1 MEKTK
6 YLRTDFSR
14 LFKKYPLY
22 LAIVGV
28 AVSFIFSLE
37 NYAFEKGMVNVN
49 IMDTYMFAVEMSGKM
64 IAYAFCA
71 SAFATVF
78 CEDLENKYLRYS
90 IGRGNLI
97 KYVFSKTIVIY
108 ISSIITMVL
117 GTFLFVIYLRL
128 QLPWTHDLE
137 KTDMSGM
144 YEILWGNGH
153 FMAYIF
159 VVALQMGM
167 LAGTLS
173 LAASFVS
180 IFITNKMLIMLT
192 PILLYQILMEFRGS
206 GWANIM
212 IFDPALFQ
220 FKSDMEYFL
229 IVCGFS
235 LAPSILFVFGIY
247 RAIKNRL

>member
-1 MEKTK
+1 M
-6 YLRTDFSR
+6 
-14 LFKKYPLY
+14 
-22 LAIVGV
+22 

-49 IMDTYMFAVEMSGKM
+49 VMDTYMFAVEMSGKM

-78 CEDLENKYLRYS
+78 CEDLENKY
-90 IGRGNLI
+90 
-97 KYVFSKTIVIY
+97 
-108 ISSIITMVL
+108 
-117 GTFLFVIYLRL
+117 
-128 QLPWTHDLE
+128 
-137 KTDMSGM
+137 
-144 YEILWGNGH
+144 

-220 FKSDMEYFL
+220 FKSDIEYFL

-235 LAPSILFVFGIY
+235 LVPSIFFVLGIY
-247 RAIKNRL
+247 RVIKNRL

>member
-28 AVSFIFSLE
+28 AVSLIFSLE

-49 IMDTYMFAVEMSGKM
+49 VMDTYMFAVEMSGKM

-71 SAFATVF
+71 SAFATAF
-78 CEDLENKYLRYS
+78 CEDLENKYLR
-90 IGRGNLI
+90 
-97 KYVFSKTIVIY
+97 
-108 ISSIITMVL
+108 
-117 GTFLFVIYLRL
+117 L
-128 QLPWTHDLE
+128 QLPWTRDLE
-137 KTDMSGM
+137 KPDMSGM

-192 PILLYQILMEFRGS
+192 PILVYQILLEFRGS

-235 LAPSILFVFGIY
+235 LVPSILFVFGIY

>member
-28 AVSFIFSLE
+28 AVSLIFSLE

-49 IMDTYMFAVEMSGKM
+49 VMDTYMFAVEMSGKM

-97 KYVFSKTIVIY
+97 KYVFSNHKV
-108 ISSIITMVL
+108 
-117 GTFLFVIYLRL
+117 
-128 QLPWTHDLE
+128 
-137 KTDMSGM
+137 
-144 YEILWGNGH
+144 
-153 FMAYIF
+153 
-159 VVALQMGM
+159 
-167 LAGTLS
+167 
-173 LAASFVS
+173 
-180 IFITNKMLIMLT
+180 
-192 PILLYQILMEFRGS
+192 
-206 GWANIM
+206 
-212 IFDPALFQ
+212 IFDYL
-220 FKSDMEYFL
+220 FKSSYMP
-229 IVCGFS
+229 V
-235 LAPSILFVFGIY
+235 
-247 RAIKNRL
+247 

>member
-1 MEKTK
+1 MIEWK
-6 YLRTDFSR
+6 RQN
-14 LFKKYPLY
+14 
-22 LAIVGV
+22 I
-28 AVSFIFSLE
+28 LE
-37 NYAFEKGMVNVN
+37 R
-49 IMDTYMFAVEMSGKM
+49 I
-64 IAYAFCA
+64 
-71 SAFATVF
+71 
-78 CEDLENKYLRYS
+78 L
-90 IGRGNLI
+90 RGNLI

-108 ISSIITMVL
+108 ISAIITMVL

-128 QLPWTHDLE
+128 QLPWTRDLE
-137 KTDMSGM
+137 KPDMSGM

-192 PILLYQILMEFRGS
+192 PILVYQILLEFRGS

-235 LAPSILFVFGIY
+235 LVPSILFVFGIY

>member
-1 MEKTK
+1 M
-6 YLRTDFSR
+6 
-14 LFKKYPLY
+14 
-22 LAIVGV
+22 
-28 AVSFIFSLE
+28 
-37 NYAFEKGMVNVN
+37 
-49 IMDTYMFAVEMSGKM
+49 
-64 IAYAFCA
+64 
-71 SAFATVF
+71 
-78 CEDLENKYLRYS
+78 
-90 IGRGNLI
+90 
-97 KYVFSKTIVIY
+97 
-108 ISSIITMVL
+108 
-117 GTFLFVIYLRL
+117 RL
-128 QLPWTHDLE
+128 QLPWTRDLE
-137 KTDMSGM
+137 KPDMSGM

-192 PILLYQILMEFRGS
+192 PILVYQILLEFRGS

-235 LAPSILFVFGIY
+235 LVPSILFVFGIY